1 MTFETAETIA
11 FKALASLAATP
22 ESLKNFLDSSGLDAA
37 TIRARAA
44 DPEFLAGVLD
54 FLLRDETLLISF
66 CESESLDARQ
76 IHLAAHRLAEPEKF
90 G

>member
-11 FKALASLAATP
+11 FKALALLAATP
-22 ESLKNFLDSSGLDAA
+22 ESLKIFLESSGLDAA

-44 DPEFLAGVLD
+44 DPDFLAGMLD
-54 FLLRDETLLISF
+54 FLLRDEMLLISF
-66 CESESLDARQ
+66 CESEFLDARE
-76 IHLAAHRLAEPEKF
+76 IHLAAHRLAESGKS